1 MRLLNLALI
10 VPPITKSPKWG
21 PGAKKFSVMLADSK
35 ES

>member
-21 PGAKKFSVMLADSK
+21 SGAKFSVMLADSK